1 MWVQSEF
8 FNDEDVRLMWLQ
20 HDCYWDTLRLINW
33 QIRDASGVILPP
45 KIDHRDLQRAHD
57 LLAACFRHEFKEKIG
72 YKKLS
77 VDNILGK
84 TIETIQPRQDQEV
97 IWEWINWLKKTLLIT
112 EIADAYKLALQSYT
126 YQIHSTEIKD
136 LENAIISKFHE
147 VPWLHVTKSH
157 ITGRKRVS
165 TVMRAGVKAKKTLS
179 ADEKVKIELS
189 ILKKQKK
196 TIAKSISQLQKQ
208 GIQDQGFQLEINWPT
223 GAFRASKTG
232 WSKVTKFEYEHRKEQ
247 LLPKLPEGG
256 GCVYVLGINGRPD
269 LCKIGF
275 TTLSAHQR
283 ANHYGRKHDLDL
295 FVCEIHDSPDAR
307 ALEKV
312 LHDEFS
318 DHRYEIGKATEV
330 FSITPADAGEKLRAY
345 LPTVSKLARQRELQ
359 WLFLEKLLT
368 DSKILKL
375 SFKLNE

>member
-8 FNDEDVRLMWLQ
+8 VDDEDDRLMWLQ
-20 HDCYWDTLRLINW
+20 HDCYWNTLRLINS
-33 QIRDASGVILPP
+33 QIQDTSGVILPP
-45 KIDHRDLQRAHD
+45 KIDHRDFQRAHD
-57 LLAACFRHEFKEKIG
+57 LLAACFRHEFKAKIG
-72 YKKLS
+72 YKKLC

-84 TIETIQPRQDQEV
+84 TIETIQPKHDQEV
-97 IWEWINWLKKTLLIT
+97 IGEWVNWLKKTLLIT
-112 EIADAYKLALQSYT
+112 EIANSYKSALQGYV
-126 YQIHSTEIKD
+126 YQTHSTEIIE
-136 LENAIISKFHE
+136 LENAILSKFHQ
-147 VPWLHVTKSH
+147 VPWLDVAKPKLMGGKKVGT
-157 ITGRKRVS
+157 IMRK
-165 TVMRAGVKAKKTLS
+165 GVKAKKTIS

-189 ILKKQKK
+189 VLKKQKQI
-196 TIAKSISQLQKQ
+196 IAKSISQLQKQ
-208 GIQDQGFQLEINWPT
+208 GIYDQGFHLEINWPVE
-223 GAFRASKTG
+223 AFRVSKTG
-232 WSKVTKFEYEHRKEQ
+232 WSKVTKFEYEYRKEQ

-283 ANHYGRKHDLDL
+283 ANHYGRKHEIDL

-312 LHDEFS
+312 MHDEFS

-345 LPTVSKLARQRELQ
+345 LPKVSKQARQRELQ
-359 WLFLEKLLT
+359 WLLLEKLLT

-375 SFKLNE
+375 SVKAG